1 MKFVLNLFLFF
12 IMFNGFSQESKS
24 LSPIIAV
31 DSLYREDQFYL
42 GFTYN
47 SLLNKPDAISQN
59 KFSSGIELGFFRDM
73 PINKS
78 RTFAIAAGLG
88 FSYDR
93 CFHNL
98 LITKTDQLISYS
110 TLGSANNT
118 SKNRQDQF
126 YVDVPLEFRWRT
138 STPESHEFWR
148 IYAGVKLSYLIH
160 DKYSHIDNDSN
171 YHISGNSDLN
181 QLQFKAYMAFG
192 YNTWNFYVNYG
203 LTPFFKSSAKINGEA
218 LGMRTINLG
227 LMFYIL

>member
-1 MKFVLNLFLFF
+1 MKFTLTIFLFF
-12 IMFNGFSQESKS
+12 ISCAIFSQENM
-24 LSPIIAV
+24 LSAPIIAV

-47 SLLNKPDAISQN
+47 SLFNKPDAISQN
-59 KFSSGIELGFFRDM
+59 KFSSGIELGFLRDM
-73 PINKS
+73 PINIS
-78 RTFAIAAGLG
+78 RTLAIAAGLG

-98 LITKTDQLISYS
+98 LITKANQFISYS
-110 TLGSANNT
+110 TLGSVNNT
-118 SKNRQDQF
+118 SKNRQDQY

-171 YHISGNSDLN
+171 YHISGNTDLN
-181 QLQFKAYMAFG
+181 QLQFKTYLAFG

-203 LTPFFKSSAKINGEA
+203 LTPFFKSSAKINGETI
-218 LGMRTINLG
+218 GMRTLNLG